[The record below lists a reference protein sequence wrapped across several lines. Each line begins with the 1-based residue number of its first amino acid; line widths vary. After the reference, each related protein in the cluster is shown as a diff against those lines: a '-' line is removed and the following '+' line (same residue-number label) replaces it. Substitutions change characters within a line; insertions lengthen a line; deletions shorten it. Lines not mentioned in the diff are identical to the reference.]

1 LNPEEIEHLWSCPNC
16 GSQMKKLIE
25 TTTPCRVCISCGCSM
40 DGEDKIFNLGA
51 LCPNCN
57 QELDEKP
64 ECPHCGYDM
73 GSDFD

>member
-1 LNPEEIEHLWSCPNC
+1 
-16 GSQMKKLIE
+16 
-25 TTTPCRVCISCGCSM
+25 M
-40 DGEDKIFNLGA
+40 DGEDKIFNIGVI
-51 LCPNCN
+51 CPNCN